1 MNPMAHQRI
10 TPKPTS
16 SRPAL
21 HRLAFAASAI
31 FVNIASAQ
39 FGLYSPDYLNGSAW
53 DRMRPIDPGSADL
66 GPLGI
71 PSRLLSRNLR
81 QDRDFSILYQGF
93 AADGSSWFAR
103 RDAGITAVFPRS
115 SYSPGANGDIALIPP
130 DTKFIICE
138 PASGYADIL
147 GLSKPPAGI
156 YIDPSHGL
164 RIDGRLESLIDPT
177 RDPTRPWLE
186 HRSPAS
192 PRKGMRALL
201 INAGNRDRAS
211 SARREP

>member
-1 MNPMAHQRI
+1 MADQRS
-10 TPKPTS
+10 TSKPTS

-21 HRLAFAASAI
+21 RQIAIATSAI

-39 FGLYSPDYLNGSAW
+39 FGQYSPDYLNGSAW
-53 DRMRPIDPGSADL
+53 NRLRPIDPGTADL

-71 PSRLLSRNLR
+71 PSRQIELSLR

-115 SYSPGANGDIALIPP
+115 AYVPGANGDIVLIPP
-130 DTKFIICE
+130 DTKFIIGE
-138 PASGYADIL
+138 LASGYADTL
-147 GLSKPPAGI
+147 GLSKPPAAIIG
-156 YIDPSHGL
+156 DPSQGL
-164 RIDGRLESLIDPT
+164 RIDGRLESQIDPT

-186 HRSPAS
+186 NRTPAS
-192 PRKGMRALL
+192 PRKGMRTLL
-201 INAGNRDRAS
+201 NIAGNRERAAS
-211 SARREP
+211 PRREP